1 MQNVGHRIYSFGA
14 QRKSI
19 PKFPETEQFA
29 RRGWFAHAARVQ
41 ELTKIRTARR
51 GRRARQM
58 KASAAGRR
66 MRPKKFLL
74 SGSEAGEEATA
85 MRKIRRR
92 RPKQAGRR
100 RQRDVLCDV
109 MLSARECETWLTLEE
124 LAKLTHY
131 PPASISAQLRHLRKP
146 QFGGFVVRKRQRTS
160 GKILRGED
168 FGTVWEYQLRR
179 PLRRVVGRKR
189 RRRQRVRMARPVLA
203 PRRGSV

>member
-1 MQNVGHRIYSFGA
+1 
-14 QRKSI
+14 
-19 PKFPETEQFA
+19 
-29 RRGWFAHAARVQ
+29 
-41 ELTKIRTARR
+41 
-51 GRRARQM
+51 
-58 KASAAGRR
+58 
-66 MRPKKFLL
+66 
-74 SGSEAGEEATA
+74 

-92 RPKQAGRR
+92 QQEQTDRR

-109 MLSARECETWLTLEE
+109 MLSARECETWLTLDE

-179 PLRRVVGRKR
+179 PVRRVVGQKR
-189 RRRQRVRMARPVLA
+189 RRCQRVRFALSAIAR
-203 PRRGSV
+203 